1 MSAILNSWPNLVKLR
16 PLLAQNIIG
25 AVCAWSPAALVGFPY
40 GTVRSVEKSIRIL
53 LIHILR

>member
-1 MSAILNSWPNLVKLR
+1 MSAILNSWPNLVKQR
-16 PLLAQNIIG
+16 PALAQNIVG
-25 AVCAWSPAALVGFPY
+25 AVCAWQPNALIGFPY